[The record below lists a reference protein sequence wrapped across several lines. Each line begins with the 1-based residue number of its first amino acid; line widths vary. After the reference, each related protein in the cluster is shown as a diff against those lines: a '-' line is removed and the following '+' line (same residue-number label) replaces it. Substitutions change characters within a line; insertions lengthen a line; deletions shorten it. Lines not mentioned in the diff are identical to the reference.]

1 MKEEGVKRKK
11 NEKQCEKKHGLQFEK
26 TYILYSSFLAG
37 PNELCISK
45 MISKAWEG
53 VLITF

>member
-1 MKEEGVKRKK
+1 MKEEGVKMKK